1 MALTKCKECKK
12 EVSTSAKTCPHCGV
26 KDPGHGAKQKLSGC
40 LILVIIVA
48 AIMYFVG
55 EGGDNKTTEA
65 PKECSNTDT
74 QCNYDRNLADASAKC
89 KPLVQ
94 RSAKHEYEWTDGI
107 LDTIFSHARIDSKA
121 NRLTFIGDKVKFT
134 NGFNA
139 KTNMTYACT
148 LDLKTKEVVDFSI
161 SEGKL

>member
-12 EVSTSAKTCPHCGV
+12 EVSTSAESCPHCGV
-26 KDPGHGAKQKLSGC
+26 KNPAIGTKQKFGGC
-40 LILVIIVA
+40 LMLVIVVA
-48 AIMYFVG
+48 GIMYFVG
-55 EGGDNKTTEA
+55 ESSGEA
-65 PKECSNTDT
+65 PIECTNTDT
-74 QCNYDRNLADASAKC
+74 QCNYDRNLVDASSKC
-89 KPLVQ
+89 KPLIE
-94 RSAKHEYEWTDGI
+94 RSAKHEYEWTDG
-107 LDTIFSHARIDSKA
+107 LVDSIFSHASIDSKE

-148 LDLKTKEVVDFSI
+148 LDLKTKEIVDFKI